1 MPRDEKRNDGPDP
14 EHMRSLLQQHLV
26 ASANGEARIV
36 DCRIANLRHRDGS
49 RGTVQFDIR
58 VEDLRSGAVHD
69 HTVTGVTYGEQ
80 RTRRAWDAIRAE
92 RPVLLTASETL
103 ALLPFGFV
111 PELDMLL
118 QVFPH
123 DHRIPALATLMQGV
137 PSAMESAVI
146 AQFGPGAWQLR
157 DWRPETVQYRAGM
170 RAVVRLH
177 IGAVDAA
184 TGQEADHVLY
194 AKLYRDANQ
203 AERLWNTQVDLY
215 ERARA
220 AGVNLALARPIT
232 YDRELQAIV
241 TEEVSGQSLAS
252 ALRQGHDVSEAIRAT
267 AHVLAFLHSL
277 PGPLPPCRTGEDIT
291 RMKEAAQILTDTH
304 PGLGP
309 TVSSIADQVI
319 AGLEN
324 APCTLIHGDLKPAH
338 VIIDGDRVS
347 LIDFDLMGAADPVVD
362 GAHLVSFRGDN
373 RERSQITDVNVDGAT
388 RLFLDE
394 YFSLVPDT
402 WRGRLP
408 IHHAMTSLHRAVGLS
423 RKRGSSGIDH
433 VQVILDEAQAFLSGC
448 LDDGVAPSFKRRI
461 TRQSS

>member
-1 MPRDEKRNDGPDP
+1 MPRDEKRNGGLDP
-14 EHMRSLLQQHLV
+14 EHIRSLLQQHLV
-26 ASANGEARIV
+26 ASTNGEVRIV

-92 RPVLLTASETL
+92 RSVPLAANEAL

-123 DHRIPALATLMQGV
+123 DHRIPGLAAVMQGL
-137 PSAMESAVI
+137 PSATKTAAI
-146 AQFGPGAWQLR
+146 AQFGTGTWQLR
-157 DWRPETVQYRAGM
+157 DWRPQAMQYRAGM

-177 IGAVDAA
+177 VSAVDVA
-184 TGQEADHVLY
+184 TGQEADHVIY

-220 AGVNLALARPIT
+220 AGAKLALAKPIA

-241 TEEVSGQSLAS
+241 TEEVPGHSLAS
-252 ALRQGHDVSEAIRAT
+252 ALRQGHDVSETIRAT
-267 AHVLAFLHSL
+267 AHALAVLHSL
-277 PGPLPPCRTGEDIT
+277 PGPLPTCRTGEDLT
-291 RMKEAAQILTDTH
+291 RLKEAAQILIDTY
-304 PGLGP
+304 PGLGS
-309 TVSSIADQVI
+309 TVSSIAHQVI
-319 AGLEN
+319 VGLEN
-324 APCTLIHGDLKPAH
+324 VPCTLIHGDLKPAH
-338 VIIDGDRVS
+338 VVIDGDRVS

-362 GAHLVSFRGDN
+362 VAHLVAFLGDD
-373 RERSQITDVNVDGAT
+373 RERSQITDVDVDGAT

-394 YFSLVPDT
+394 YFSSVPAT
-402 WRGRLP
+402 SRGRLP

-423 RKRGSSGIDH
+423 RKRGSSGIDQ
-433 VQVILDEAQAFLSGC
+433 VQAILDEAQAFLSGH